1 MEDETIEDVKAAY
14 GLLFRDMAA
23 LRVKADALAAAL
35 NRMLGKAYKQNWN
48 DNYPDELA
56 QARAAIAN
64 YTGA

>member
-23 LRVKADALAAAL
+23 LRVKADALCETL
-35 NRMLGKAYKQNWN
+35 VDVMFRHVPFSNKADYA
-48 DNYPDELA
+48 ER
-56 QARAAIAN
+56 ARTAIDN

>member
-23 LRVKADALAAAL
+23 LRVKADALCKAL
-35 NRMLGKAYKQNWN
+35 SDLL
-48 DNYPDELA
+48 PLA
-56 QARAAIAN
+56 SEATTQPGLCIEILDAHSAIAN